1 MTYYVPDFQTLSLIL
16 TTTLRVYEVHFT
28 DEKRKF
34 RVAKKLPQSHKVDKL
49 ENRDWLY
56 KNNKI

>member
-34 RVAKKLPQSHKVDKL
+34 RVGKKLSQSHKVDKL
-49 ENRDWLY
+49 ENIDWLY